1 MKPSMHHLYTLIW
14 LRQRD
19 LERQK
24 NKANEENK
32 KIKTIKTNIEN
43 KEIKKDVKKESS
55 NEDIERLLLIM

>member
-32 KIKTIKTNIEN
+32 KIKTIKTSIEN